1 MGNQRLIV
9 CFPYFFGTKNSAS
22 VLCRAIQATQEGK
35 LLHRRERDWI
45 LPQGQPFRLSKSQA
59 RTSSGFTSLHRFNY
73 GGWWANFNTRKCS
86 HEDEPFYYAKYC
98 IQKTCSQSSST
109 THDTYQRILPNCNQY
124 PFQSCQPEIRYIIT
138 GVLPG
143 AHPRYSI
150 FAWLF
155 PNCVPRNPRRAKNR
169 FCAFTALL

>member
-98 IQKTCSQSSST
+98 IQKTCSQSCST
-109 THDTYQRILPNCNQY
+109 THDAYQRILPNCNQY
-124 PFQSCQPEIRYIIT
+124 PCPSTVQYLC
-138 GVLPG
+138 L
-143 AHPRYSI
+143 
-150 FAWLF
+150 WLF
-155 PNCVPRNPRRAKNR
+155 PNCVPRNPRRAKSR
-169 FCAFTALL
+169 FYAFTALS